1 MYLRSSRAY
10 LALSEES
17 TWVRVRVR
25 VRVGV
30 GVRIRVGFRGR
41 GRVRFGVGVGVGVG
55 VRVRV
60 RVESAT
66 WMTNAVVRD
75 WGRGTGSPRHRGW
88 GRRTWTSAG
97 VVEGGT
103 AIVAVMIT
111 WG

>member
-1 MYLRSSRAY
+1 MRD
-10 LALSEES
+10 
-17 TWVRVRVR
+17 WVRVRVR
-25 VRVGV
+25 ETCDHRA
-30 GVRIRVGFRGR
+30 R
-41 GRVRFGVGVGVGVG
+41 VG

>member
-1 MYLRSSRAY
+1 MKERSDEGGVSAMGGEHERRAAAGVAH
-10 LALSEES
+10 LPIGF
-17 TWVRVRVR
+17 RVRVR
-25 VRVGV
+25 ARVGV
-30 GVRIRVGFRGR
+30 GVR
-41 GRVRFGVGVGVGVG
+41 VG

-60 RVESAT
+60 RVGSAT

-75 WGRGTGSPRHRGW
+75 RGTGTGSPRHRGW